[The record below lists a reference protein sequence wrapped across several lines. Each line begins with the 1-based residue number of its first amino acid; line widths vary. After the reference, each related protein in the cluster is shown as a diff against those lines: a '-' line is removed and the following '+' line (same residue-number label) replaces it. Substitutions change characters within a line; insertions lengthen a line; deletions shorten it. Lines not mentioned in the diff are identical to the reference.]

1 MSKCTYLGIFSGA
14 FFSIFFAFAALV
26 ANFFFITKFIQF
38 NFFRSKLK
46 FLSFLRKRCNVNPA
60 RGPFH
65 FRAPSRIFFRTV
77 RGEWIFSP
85 LFSIYNFFLLFI
97 LSWCSIPGML
107 PHKTY
112 RGENALHH
120 LKAYEGI
127 PPAFTKRRRVVV
139 PSAMSV
145 LCLRPGRKV
154 DWLKHIFY
162 YYYSLTIQNV

>member
-1 MSKCTYLGIFSGA
+1 
-14 FFSIFFAFAALV
+14 
-26 ANFFFITKFIQF
+26 
-38 NFFRSKLK
+38 
-46 FLSFLRKRCNVNPA
+46 
-60 RGPFH
+60 
-65 FRAPSRIFFRTV
+65 
-77 RGEWIFSP
+77 
-85 LFSIYNFFLLFI
+85 
-97 LSWCSIPGML
+97 ML

-154 DWLKHIFY
+154 D
-162 YYYSLTIQNV
+162 